1 MCLKDVLKQYFIKK
15 LKRQKLKKTDV
26 SLNLFKA
33 FYIWGAPQSVCV
45 TYELGVHPPDHLT
58 VD

>member
-1 MCLKDVLKQYFIKK
+1 MCLKDFLKQYFIKK
-15 LKRQKLKKTDV
+15 FKKTDV